1 MSRAKLFPEEEVVR
15 VTLRLPVSLK
25 NKVEQLA
32 LANHRSSTQEVVTLL
47 EEAIQMR
54 AKRLPLTEE
63 QPPHPE

>member
-1 MSRAKLFPEEEVVR
+1 MSRAKLFPDEEVVR

-54 AKRLPLTEE
+54 AKRPPLVEE
-63 QPPHPE
+63 QPPHQE